1 MHLDELKI
9 PLTMAWI
16 GYDVENV
23 DDCVAEASFFF
34 AAAKKFHDY
43 HWPEK
48 IFHEW
53 WNAMAVVVDMQL
65 LQICT
70 ANLEMHCVPLAG
82 EFVFPAMSYGPA
94 KDHHT
99 IFCFPCEKVLLVGIR
114 LVAKLQ

>member
-16 GYDVENV
+16 GYDVENL

-34 AAAKKFHDY
+34 AAAKKFLEY
-43 HWPEK
+43 HWPAK

-53 WNAMAVVVDMQL
+53 WNAMAEVVDMQL

-70 ANLEMHCVPLAG
+70 ANL
-82 EFVFPAMSYGPA
+82 
-94 KDHHT
+94 
-99 IFCFPCEKVLLVGIR
+99 
-114 LVAKLQ
+114 